1 MPFVILMRRRHLDST
16 TSSVLPKIVIL
27 KWESRKAVVVPF
39 LQNTGIHRIIRE
51 VKSIFRC
58 MIKCKILS
66 FSAMIIK
73 HRISAESIIMSG
85 LLSFKSPSLFDS
97 QVLSA

>member
-1 MPFVILMRRRHLDST
+1 MRRGHLDNT
-16 TSSVLPKIVIL
+16 TFFVLPKIVIL
-27 KWESRKAVVVPF
+27 KRESRKAVMVPF
-39 LQNTGIHRIIRE
+39 LQNAGIHMFIKE
-51 VKSIFRC
+51 VKSIFRY

-73 HRISAESIIMSG
+73 HRIGAESIIMSG
-85 LLSFKSPSLFDS
+85 LLSYKSLSLFDS